1 MPDWQPHNTAMGQ
14 KDGEKWTA
22 AAALQPTNSKSDR
35 LLEVQITQVQR
46 AGGFEPSR
54 GAQAGDV
61 RIVRDIY
68 PPRIDLR
75 FTLIGPNGN
84 TLREGPR
91 QLRDSAFLMR
101 PGMGSG
107 EALQHEKALL
117 DDWVD
122 KEFARKG

>member
-1 MPDWQPHNTAMGQ
+1 MGQ